1 MGIVT
6 RAGKGQAL
14 THAELD
20 NNFVELRDRP
30 DGQVYPAASG
40 IGLKLDTDTPDYGW
54 HDLTGEIH
62 QDLSNSLST
71 PAVYV
76 GGIKQYQFDVGNEAV
91 MEFHMPHDYAPGTN
105 MFIHA
110 HWSHNNNAVTTG
122 SVTWQFEIIYAKGH
136 NQAAFSTPLLVQAV
150 QTASTIRYQHM
161 IAETQAS
168 SAGGAGGMIDTGQ
181 LEVDGIMIVT
191 VRLLANTMDAGA
203 KPFLHAVDLHYQST
217 SLPTKNKAP
226 VFYG

>member
-1 MGIVT
+1 MAIIT
-6 RAGKGQAL
+6 RQAKGQAL
-14 THAELD
+14 THSELD

-30 DGQVYPAASG
+30 DGQVYPATEG
-40 IGLKLDTDTPDYGW
+40 IGLKLDTSSPDYGW
-54 HDLTGEIH
+54 HDLRGDIH

-71 PAVYV
+71 PTAYV
-76 GGIKQYQFDVGNEAV
+76 GGIKQYQFDIGNEAV
-91 MEFHMPHDYAPGTN
+91 MEFHMPHDYAPGTD

-110 HWSHNNNAVTTG
+110 HWSHNSNIVTTG

-136 NQAAFSTPLLVQAV
+136 NQAAFSTPLLVNATQS
-150 QTASTIRYQHM
+150 ASTVRYQHM

-168 SAGGAGGMIDTGQ
+168 AAAGVGGLVDTDQ

-191 VRLLANTMDAGA
+191 VRLLANTMDGGA
-203 KPFLHAVDLHYQST
+203 KPFLHAADLHYQST

>member
-1 MGIVT
+1 
-6 RAGKGQAL
+6 
-14 THAELD
+14 
-20 NNFVELRDRP
+20 
-30 DGQVYPAASG
+30 
-40 IGLKLDTDTPDYGW
+40 
-54 HDLTGEIH
+54 
-62 QDLSNSLST
+62 
-71 PAVYV
+71 
-76 GGIKQYQFDVGNEAV
+76 
-91 MEFHMPHDYAPGTN
+91 
-105 MFIHA
+105 
-110 HWSHNNNAVTTG
+110 
-122 SVTWQFEIIYAKGH
+122 
-136 NQAAFSTPLLVQAV
+136 
-150 QTASTIRYQHM
+150 M